1 MINID
6 LKEKTRKIFFASW
19 QNIDINEFDRNSFKG
34 RMNDSFSLFPSSG
47 NNIDLPRY
55 IDRTYIVLRN
65 SNEKLFERKCCC
77 CCCCFFL

>member
-19 QNIDINEFDRNSFKG
+19 QNIDINSIEILSK